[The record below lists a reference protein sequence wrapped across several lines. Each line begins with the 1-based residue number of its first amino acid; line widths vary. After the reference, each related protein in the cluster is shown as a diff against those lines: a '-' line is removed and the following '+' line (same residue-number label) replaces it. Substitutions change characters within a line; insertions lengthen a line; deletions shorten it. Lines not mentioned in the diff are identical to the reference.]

1 MEKNLVIGNYD
12 PLTSTWSIV
21 AKIPVDIESVMVS
34 TSVSVMQHIVVLLS
48 GKTGEPIIFRCKT
61 STPMKECNSESWGQD
76 VIPPSFPLYLDA
88 LPLLDSNTLLTR
100 EDKGFSIWR
109 YSDMSQ
115 SWGLSDQLDYPGK
128 PGLMAVNQKNI
139 LYRADS
145 YYGEQPTML
154 FYYSLDAGKF
164 SDKYDAITAPLL
176 DFRFGLSIDA
186 DSKFVVLGGSE
197 SVSVYML
204 DKTGAWVLFQ
214 SIVNPT
220 LSMPKFAKNSR
231 FVIRDVSGVS
241 MWDMS
246 PIYP

>member
-139 LYRADS
+139 LYRSDS
-145 YYGEQPTML
+145 YLVAQPTML
-154 FYYSLDAGKF
+154 FQYSLADGKF
-164 SDKYDAITAPLL
+164 YAKYDTITAPLL
-176 DFRFGLSIDA
+176 DFRFGLSLDTG
-186 DSKFVVLGGSE
+186 SKFFALGGSE
-197 SVSVYML
+197 STSVYML
-204 DKTGAWVLFQ
+204 DANGAWVLFQ
-214 SIVNPT
+214 SIVG
-220 LSMPKFAKNSR
+220 SSISVPKYAKNSR
-231 FVIRDVSGVS
+231 FVIGDIYGVS
-241 MWDMS
+241 MWDFVGNL
-246 PIYP
+246 